1 MKSSLRA
8 FGIGLFVAGA
18 TLGIVHATTKEQ
30 PTQQTAASTQTTDN
44 DAAVAGQLKALQQQ
58 KSALEQ
64 ENEAL
69 EQRINKL
76 EKKLK
81 QQQTT
86 EVKPTTETKP
96 TTNSTPT
103 YTLHIAS
110 GMGTTEI
117 TDTLKK
123 AGIISNAREFEQ
135 YIIDKGQAT
144 KLQNGSFSV
153 NKNMSYEEIL
163 RVLIQ

>member
-18 TLGIVHATTKEQ
+18 ALGIVNATTKEQ
-30 PTQQTAASTQTTDN
+30 PTQQTMSKQTTDK
-44 DAAVAGQLKALQQQ
+44 DAAGAGQLKALQQQ
-58 KSALEQ
+58 NNALEQ

-76 EKKLK
+76 KKKLK

-86 EVKPTTETKP
+86 EAKPTTQ
-96 TTNSTPT
+96 SAPT
-103 YTLHIAS
+103 YALHIAS

-135 YIIDKGQAT
+135 YIIDEGQAT
-144 KLQNGSFSV
+144 KLQNGSFFL

-163 RVLIQ
+163 RVLIE